1 MKQKTKKFWLSCLS
15 FVMML
20 GIVAGSIIPSYAD
33 TATVGRSDDT
43 IQYSTY
49 FPGSDYVT
57 QRYTIGDKIAYCIEP
72 LKSGL
77 PNGTYETFT
86 ITSAENPLLI
96 KIFCNGYGGIND
108 ITKKYFGDNDEYR
121 YLCTH
126 IALGYAYT
134 GSIAGITPQQMVDS
148 GIYAFIQECAVSN
161 YTGSALCCTGG
172 PNLQIVAM
180 RGDGVYDVED
190 YDIKVVKIDSE
201 TALAQGDAKLQGAV
215 YGLYARAD
223 IMNPLDPTGLPL
235 APAGTLLSQSTTD
248 ASGVAY
254 FDGLLPGSYYV
265 KEITPSVGYMLD
277 PTEYDVNIT
286 AVGEADPV
294 TGEIEVVVDNP
305 IITSKEQVKKQPFQ
319 IIKAG
324 FDGEDTDA
332 VPLVSGFSAY
342 LKSKITLNADGS
354 YNFEGA
360 NAVQIT
366 ADGGTVLY
374 TDDTGYAQSAPMP
387 YGTYVIREVDIP
399 DGYFECE
406 PFEVTITEHKP
417 TEPQT
422 WRIIIN
428 EEIEAKLKIVKM
440 DSTTGKSILMEN
452 IEFKIFDITNNEYVV
467 QYTTYPTVTEHTTF
481 KTDSEGYLILPQP
494 LELGEYRIE
503 EVSAPTNYI
512 LDTNYPT
519 VVVGSSATFETD
531 DVTGEVYIP
540 VEYQNTPAMGRVELT
555 KTGPTL
561 TAYENGKFVW
571 EEKGLVGAEFEVY
584 AVGDILTHDM
594 QLDENGERTKYY
606 SDGDLVGTIVTDADG
621 KGVLEN
627 LPLGNYRMIETK
639 APVGYIIDTTPI
651 EFSVEFV
658 DDSTPIIEITKS
670 ILNDKQDVVVD
681 VTKKITGSTVNLAG
695 ATFELYAEDDIVNYE
710 GTVIVNAG
718 DKIATGTSASNGK
731 VNFGLDL
738 PFGVSYKIVE
748 TSAPAGYTM
757 SDEEFT
763 FTATLPDNSTDE
775 SVTYS
780 KVFYN
785 DGPVP
790 ETPKPPTPTPRYGLL
805 RISYD
810 ENTWKRN
817 NYQTEDSGEDGYSVV
832 LATEDVAEEDNNGV
846 NAYIIVGIAVVVCAG
861 GFVLLYLRKRKKVK
875 LNPDEYMT
883 AKLGETTIL
892 TNIENTLGEA
902 VEAPSVEAVKEV
914 NTLFIEQ
921 SLEESKNEEA

>member
-1 MKQKTKKFWLSCLS
+1 MKRKTKKFWLSCLS

-20 GIVAGSIIPSYAD
+20 GIVASSILPAYAD
-33 TATVGRSDDT
+33 TATIGRSDVE

-49 FPGSDYVT
+49 FPGSNART
-57 QRYTIGDKIAYCIEP
+57 QRYTIDGEIAYCIEP
-72 LKSGL
+72 LKPAP
-77 PNGTYETFT
+77 PNGDYETFT

-108 ITKKYFGDNDEYR
+108 ITKQYFGDNDEYR

-134 GSIAGITPQQMVDS
+134 GSHYGVTDAQFQSS
-148 GIYAFIQECAVSN
+148 GLYDFIQACAMSD
-161 YTGSALCCTGG
+161 YTGSAICCYGG
-172 PNLQIVAM
+172 PGTQIIAM
-180 RGDGVYDVED
+180 YGFGETTPGGE
-190 YDIKVVKIDSE
+190 YDIKLVKIDSE

-223 IMNPLDPTGLPL
+223 ILDPTDDTGQTVL
-235 APAGTLLSQSTTD
+235 APAGALLMQATTD

-254 FDGLLPGSYYV
+254 FDGLVPGSYYV
-265 KEITPSVGYMLD
+265 KEISPSVGYMID
-277 PTEYDVNIT
+277 PTEYDVNVT
-286 AVGEADPV
+286 ANGTPDPV

-305 IITSKEQVKKQPFQ
+305 VITSREQVKKQPFQ

-324 FDGEDTDA
+324 FDGENTDA

-342 LKSKITLNADGS
+342 LKSRLGVKADGT
-354 YNFEGA
+354 YDFENA
-360 NAVQIT
+360 NPVVIAQ
-366 ADGGTVLY
+366 DGSTVMY
-374 TDDTGYAQSAPMP
+374 TDATGYAKSAPLP
-387 YGTYVIREVDIP
+387 YGTYVIREVDVP

-406 PFEVTITEHKP
+406 PFEVIVTEHKP

-428 EEIEAKLKIVKM
+428 EEIEAKLKITKM
-440 DSTTGKSILMEN
+440 DSTTGKSILLEN
-452 IEFKIFDITNNEYVV
+452 IEFKIFDITNNQYVV

-503 EVSAPTNYI
+503 EVSAPPNYI

-519 VVVGSSATFETD
+519 VVVGSSATFEKDETS
-531 DVTGEVYIP
+531 GELYIP

-561 TAYENGKFVW
+561 TAFENGKFVW

-594 QLDENGERTKYY
+594 QLDANGERTKYY
-606 SDGDLVGTIVTDADG
+606 SDGDLVGTIVTGADG
-621 KGVLEN
+621 KGVLED
-627 LPLGNYRMIETK
+627 LPLGNYKMIETV
-639 APVGYIIDTTPI
+639 APVGYILDDTPI

-658 DDSTPIIEITKS
+658 DDSTPIIEITQS

-681 VTKKITGSTVNLAG
+681 VTKKITGTSYNLAG
-695 ATFELYAEDDIVNYE
+695 AKFELSAESDIVNYE

-718 DKIATGTSASNGK
+718 DVIATGTSASNGK

-738 PFGVSYKIVE
+738 PFGVDYKIVE
-748 TSAPAGYTM
+748 ISAPAGYTM

-763 FTATLPDNSTDE
+763 FTATLPNNSTDE

-785 DGPVP
+785 DGPTP
-790 ETPKPPTPTPRYGLL
+790 STPDKPDTPKSTPVYGLL
-805 RISYD
+805 RISFD
-810 ENTWKRN
+810 ENTWNRN
-817 NYQTEDSGEDGYSVV
+817 NWQTEDSGEEGYSVV
-832 LATEDVAEEDNNGV
+832 LSVEDTEEENKGYAT
-846 NAYIIVGIAVVVCAG
+846 YIIIGVVSVVCVG
-861 GFVLLYLRKRKKVK
+861 GVILLYLRKKKQLKKATSVVV
-875 LNPDEYMT
+875 
-883 AKLGETTIL
+883 
-892 TNIENTLGEA
+892 NIEDTMGKAVEA
-902 VEAPSVEAVKEV
+902 VEEAKNSDDTEKLKNAVKKLNEDL
-914 NTLFIEQ
+914 N
-921 SLEESKNEEA
+921 NEEE

>member
-20 GIVAGSIIPSYAD
+20 GIVAGSVLPTYAD
-33 TATVGRSDDT
+33 TAEVNRSDAE

-49 FPGSDYVT
+49 FPGSTYRT
-57 QRYTIGDKIAYCIEP
+57 QRYTINGEIAYCIEP

-77 PNGTYETFT
+77 PNGTYESFT

-96 KIFCNGYGGIND
+96 KIFCNGYGGVND
-108 ITKKYFGDNDEYR
+108 ITQKYFGDNDEYR

-126 IALGYAYT
+126 IALGYAFT

-148 GIYAFIQECAVSN
+148 GIYAFIQECAMSD
-161 YTGSALCCTGG
+161 YTGTAICCTGG
-172 PNLQIVAM
+172 PNLQIIAM
-180 RGDGVYDVED
+180 FGEGETTPGGVYD
-190 YDIKVVKIDSE
+190 IKIVKIDSE

-223 IMNPLDPTGLPL
+223 ILDPRDDTGQTVL
-235 APAGTLLSQSTTD
+235 APAGSLIMQATTD
-248 ASGVAY
+248 ASGVCG
-254 FDGLLPGSYYV
+254 FSNLPPGSYYV
-265 KEITPSVGYMLD
+265 KEITPSVGYMID
-277 PTEYDVNIT
+277 PTEYNVNIT
-286 AVGEADPV
+286 AVPGSTVDIV
-294 TGEIEVVVDNP
+294 TGEVEVVVDNP
-305 IITSKEQVKKQPFQ
+305 VITSREQVKKQPFQ

-342 LKSKITLNADGS
+342 LKSRLTLNADGT

-360 NAVQIT
+360 NAVPLAQ
-366 ADGGTVLY
+366 DGSTVMY
-374 TDDTGYAQSAPMP
+374 TDATGYAKSAPLP
-387 YGTYVIREVDIP
+387 YGTYVIREVDVP

-406 PFEVTITEHKP
+406 PFEVTVTEHKP

-428 EEIEAKLKIVKM
+428 EEIEAKLKITKM
-440 DSTTGKSILMEN
+440 DSTTGKSILLEN
-452 IEFKIFDITNNEYVV
+452 IEFKIFDITNNQYVV

-503 EVSAPTNYI
+503 EVSAPPNYI

-519 VVVGSSATFETD
+519 VVVGSSATFEKDET
-531 DVTGEVYIP
+531 TGEMFIP

-561 TAYENGKFVW
+561 TAFENGKFVW

-594 QLDENGERTKYY
+594 QLDANGERTKYY
-606 SDGDLVGTIVTDADG
+606 SDGDLVGTIVTGADG
-621 KGVLEN
+621 KGVLED
-627 LPLGNYRMIETK
+627 LPLGNYKMIETV
-639 APVGYIIDTTPI
+639 APVGYILDDTPI

-658 DDSTPIIEITKS
+658 DDSTPIIEITQS

-681 VTKKITGSTVNLAG
+681 VTKKITGTSYNLAG
-695 ATFELYAEDDIVNYE
+695 AKFELSAESDIVNYE

-718 DKIATGTSASNGK
+718 DVIATGTSASDGK

-738 PFGVSYKIVE
+738 PFGVDYKIVE
-748 TSAPAGYTM
+748 ISAPAGYTM

-763 FTATLPDNSTDE
+763 FTATLPNNSTDE

-790 ETPKPPTPTPRYGLL
+790 KTPTPDKPDTPARYGLL
-805 RISYD
+805 RISFD
-810 ENTWKRN
+810 ENTWRRN
-817 NYQTEDSGEDGYSVV
+817 NWQTEDSGEEGYSVV
-832 LATEDVAEEDNNGV
+832 LATEDAVEKETNGLMIY
-846 NAYIIVGIAVVVCAG
+846 AIIGTVGIVSVG
-861 GFVLLYLRKRKKVK
+861 GVILLYLRKKKQLK
-875 LNPDEYMT
+875 NAT
-883 AKLGETTIL
+883 SETV
-892 TNIENTLGEA
+892 NIEDTLGKAVEA
-902 VEAPSVEAVKEV
+902 VEE
-914 NTLFIEQ
+914 T
-921 SLEESKNEEA
+921 KNEEE

>member
-20 GIVAGSIIPSYAD
+20 GIVAGSVLPTYAD
-33 TATVGRSDDT
+33 TAEVNRSDAE

-49 FPGSDYVT
+49 FPGSTYRT
-57 QRYTIGDKIAYCIEP
+57 QRYTINGEIAYCIEP

-77 PNGTYETFT
+77 SNGAYESFT

-96 KIFCNGYGGIND
+96 KIFCNGYGGVND
-108 ITKKYFGDNDEYR
+108 ITQKYFGDNDEYR

-126 IALGYAYT
+126 IALGYAFT

-148 GIYAFIQECAVSN
+148 GIYAFIQECAMSD
-161 YTGSALCCTGG
+161 YTGTAICCTGG
-172 PNLQIVAM
+172 PNLQIIAM
-180 RGDGVYDVED
+180 FGEGETTPGGEYSLQ
-190 YDIKVVKIDSE
+190 VVKIDSE

-215 YGLYARAD
+215 YGLYARTD
-223 IMNPLDPTGLPL
+223 ILDPTDDTGQTILKY
-235 APAGTLLSQSTTD
+235 AGELIATGTTD
-248 ASGVAY
+248 ASGVCGWN
-254 FDGLLPGSYYV
+254 GLVPGSYYV
-265 KEITPSVGYMLD
+265 KEITPSVGYMID
-277 PTEYDVNIT
+277 TTEYDVNIT
-286 AVGEADPV
+286 AVPGSTPDPV
-294 TGEIEVVVDNP
+294 TGEVEVVVDNP
-305 IITSKEQVKKQPFQ
+305 VITSREQVKKQPFQ

-342 LKSKITLNADGS
+342 LKSRLTLNADGT

-360 NAVQIT
+360 NAVPLAQ
-366 ADGGTVLY
+366 DGSTVMY
-374 TDDTGYAQSAPMP
+374 TDATGYAKSAPLP
-387 YGTYVIREVDIP
+387 YGTYVIREVDVP

-406 PFEVTITEHKP
+406 PFEVTVTEHKP

-428 EEIEAKLKIVKM
+428 EEIEAKLKITKM
-440 DSTTGKSILMEN
+440 DSTTGKSILLEN
-452 IEFKIFDITNNEYVV
+452 IEFKIFDITNNQYVV

-503 EVSAPTNYI
+503 EVSAPPNYI

-519 VVVGSSATFETD
+519 VVVGSSATFEKDETS
-531 DVTGEVYIP
+531 GEMFIP

-555 KTGPTL
+555 KTGQTL
-561 TAYENGKFVW
+561 TAFENGKFVW

-594 QLDENGERTKYY
+594 QLDANGERTKYY
-606 SDGDLVGTIVTDADG
+606 SDGDLIGTIVTGADG
-621 KGVLEN
+621 KGVLED
-627 LPLGNYRMIETK
+627 LPLGNYKMIETV
-639 APVGYIIDTTPI
+639 APVGYVLDDTPI
-651 EFSVEFV
+651 EFSVEYV
-658 DDSTPIIEITKS
+658 DDSTPIVEITQS

-681 VTKKITGSTVNLAG
+681 VTKKITGTSYNLAG
-695 ATFELYAEDDIVNYE
+695 AKFELSAESDIVNYE

-718 DKIATGTSASNGK
+718 DVIATGTSASNGK

-738 PFGVSYKIVE
+738 PFGVDYKIVE
-748 TSAPAGYTM
+748 ISAPAGYTM

-763 FTATLPDNSTDE
+763 FTATLPNNSTDE

-785 DGPVP
+785 DGPTP
-790 ETPKPPTPTPRYGLL
+790 STPDKPDTPKSTPVYGLL
-805 RISYD
+805 RISFD
-810 ENTWKRN
+810 ENTWNRN
-817 NYQTEDSGEDGYSVV
+817 NWQTEDSGEEGYSVV
-832 LATEDVAEEDNNGV
+832 LSVEDTEEENKGYV
-846 NAYIIVGIAVVVCAG
+846 TYIIIGVVSVVCVG
-861 GFVLLYLRKRKKVK
+861 GVILLYLRKKKQLKNATSEVV
-875 LNPDEYMT
+875 
-883 AKLGETTIL
+883 
-892 TNIENTLGEA
+892 NIEDTMGKAVEA
-902 VEAPSVEAVKEV
+902 VEEAKNKE
-914 NTLFIEQ
+914 E
-921 SLEESKNEEA
+921 